1 MSNTRW
7 KILEL
12 NKKLK
17 NWETTAVKLAEEF
30 FNRIEKIDKIETW
43 DKIWIWSFITLNK
56 KNALENAKKID
67 EKWDFSN
74 PLTWIPYSMKDLIC
88 TKWIKTTAASKILE
102 NFVPPYNSTVAEKLE
117 NSICLWK
124 VNLDEFAMWSSCENS
139 ALQETKNPW
148 DLSKVTWWSS
158 WGSASSVASDEC
170 VFSIWTDTWW
180 SIRQP
185 AWFCGV
191 VWLKPTYWRVS
202 RFWVISYWSSFDTV
216 WPIAKSVE
224 DCAIILDQ
232 ISWQD
237 QKDSTLVDEKK
248 YEKTWDEKLE
258 ENSDEKIKNLLENLN
273 KNISWKKIWIIKEFK
288 EILDWDKFD
297 SEIKNIFENSVKK
310 LENLW
315 AEIVEVSIPELK
327 YAIDTYYILAK
338 SEVSSNLS
346 RYEWIKYWKQEEW
359 KDLQD
364 IYLNSRT
371 KGFWHETKKAIMMW
385 TFTLSA
391 SAIDAYFYKAA
402 KVRNLIKM
410 WFDKA
415 FDLENNWVDAIFAPV
430 SPTTAFWIWEMWSSL
445 EMYMQD
451 IFTVPANLVW
461 IPSLSLPIWMSQNLP
476 VWAQIMWKM
485 FNEKTILNIWNLL
498 EKEIKFER
506 ELF

>member
-7 KILEL
+7 KILDL

-17 NWETTAVKLAEEF
+17 NWETTAVKLTEEF
-30 FNRIEKIDKIETW
+30 FKRIEKIDWE
-43 DKIWIWSFITLNK
+43 IWSYISLNNEESK
-56 KNALENAKKID
+56 FNALKQAEEID

-74 PLTWIPYSMKDLIC
+74 PLTWIPYSMKDLVC
-88 TKWIKTTAASKILE
+88 MKWMKTTAASKILE
-102 NFVPPYNSTVAEKLE
+102 NFESPYNATVAKKLS
-117 NSICLWK
+117 NSTCLWK

-148 DLSKVTWWSS
+148 DLTKVVWWSS
-158 WGSASSVASDEC
+158 WWSASSVAADEC

-185 AWFCGV
+185 AGFCGV

-202 RFWVISYWSSFDTV
+202 RFWVISYWSSFDTI
-216 WPIAKSVE
+216 WPMTKSVE
-224 DCAIILDQ
+224 DAAIILDQ

-237 QKDSTLVDEKK
+237 QKDSTLI
-248 YEKTWDEKLE
+248 KTENPKLE
-258 ENSDEKIKNLLENLN
+258 DENYENNLLENLN
-273 KNISWKKIWIIKEFK
+273 SDIKWKKIWIIKEFK
-288 EILDWDKFD
+288 EILDSENFD
-297 SEIKNIFENSVKK
+297 SEIKNIFENSIKK

-315 AEIVEVSIPELK
+315 AEIIEVSIPELK

-415 FDLENNWVDAIFAPV
+415 FDLEKNGVDAIFAPV
-430 SPTTAFWIWEMWSSL
+430 SPTTAFWIWEMWSSM

-461 IPSLSLPIWMSQNLP
+461 IPALSLPIWMSNNLP

-485 FNEKTILNIWNLL
+485 FDEKTILNIWNLL
-498 EKEIKFER
+498 EREIEFKR

>member
-1 MSNTRW
+1 MSELFRW

-12 NKKLK
+12 NKKLR
-17 NWETTAVKLAEEF
+17 NWETTSVKLTEEF
-30 FNRIEKIDKIETW
+30 FDRIEKIDWEV
-43 DKIWIWSFITLNK
+43 WSYISLNK
-56 KNALENAKKID
+56 ENALKQAKEID

-74 PLTWIPYSMKDLIC
+74 LLTWIPYSMKDLIC
-88 TKWIKTTAASKILE
+88 MKWIKTTAWSKILE
-102 NFVPPYNSTVAEKLE
+102 NFIPPYNATVAEKLW
-117 NSICLWK
+117 NSVCLWK

-139 ALQETKNPW
+139 ALQTTKNPW
-148 DLSKVTWWSS
+148 NLEKVTWWSS
-158 WGSASSVASDEC
+158 WWSASSVASDEC

-224 DCAIILDQ
+224 DTAIILDQ

-237 QKDSTLVDEKK
+237 KKDSTLVETKNP
-248 YEKTWDEKLE
+248 KLE
-258 ENSDEKIKNLLENLN
+258 DENYEKNLLENLN
-273 KNISWKKIWIIKEFK
+273 KSIKWKKIWVIKEFN
-288 EILDWDKFD
+288 EILNWENFDKD
-297 SEIKNIFENSVKK
+297 VKNSIENSVEILK
-310 LENLW
+310 NLW

-346 RYEWIKYWKQEEW
+346 RYEWIKYWEQAEW

-371 KGFWHETKKAIMMW
+371 QGFWHETKKAIMMW

-415 FDLENNWVDAIFAPV
+415 FEEIDSIFAPV
-430 SPTTAFWIWEMWSSL
+430 SPTVAFWIWEMWSSL

-451 IFTVPANLVW
+451 IFTVPVNLVW
-461 IPSLSLPIWMSQNLP
+461 IPALSLPIWMKDGMP
-476 VWAQIMWKM
+476 IWAQIMWKM
-485 FNEKTILNIWNLL
+485 FDEKTILNIWNLL

>member
-1 MSNTRW
+1 MSENLTRW

-17 NWETTAVKLAEEF
+17 NWETTAVKLTEEF
-30 FNRIEKIDKIETW
+30 FNRIEKIDNINTW
-43 DKIWIWSFITLNK
+43 EKIWIWSFITLNK
-56 KNALENAKKID
+56 EWKNNALEKAKEID
-67 EKWDFSN
+67 KKWDFSN

-88 TKWIKTTAASKILE
+88 TKWIKTTAGSKILE
-102 NFVPPYNSTVAEKLE
+102 NFIPPYDATVSRKLE

-148 DLSKVTWWSS
+148 NLSKVTWWSS
-158 WGSASSVASDEC
+158 WWSASSVASDEC
-170 VFSIWTDTWW
+170 VFSIWTDTWG

-185 AWFCGV
+185 AWFCWV

-216 WPIAKSVE
+216 WPITKSVE
-224 DCAIILDQ
+224 DAAIILQ
-232 ISWQD
+232 EISWQD
-237 QKDSTLVDEKK
+237 QKDSTLIDEKN
-248 YEKTWDEKLE
+248 YV
-258 ENSDEKIKNLLENLN
+258 NNLLENLN
-273 KNISWKKIWIIKEFK
+273 KNISGKKIWIIKEFK
-288 EILDWDKFD
+288 EIIEWEKFD
-297 SEIKNIFENSVKK
+297 AKIREIFENSVKK

-346 RYEWIKYWKQEEW
+346 RFEWIKYWTQQEW
-359 KDLQD
+359 QTLDD

-371 KGFWHETKKAIMMW
+371 KWFWHEVKKAIMMW
-385 TFTLSA
+385 TYTLSA
-391 SAIDAYFYKAA
+391 SAIDAYFKKAA

-410 WFDKA
+410 WFEKA
-415 FDLENNWVDAIFAPV
+415 FKKADVIFAPV
-430 SPTTAFWIWEMWSSL
+430 SPTTAFWIWEMSSSM
-445 EMYMQD
+445 EMYLQD

-461 IPSLSLPIWMSQNLP
+461 IPSLSLPIWISNWLP
-476 VWAQIMWKM
+476 VWGQIMWKM
-485 FNEKTILNIWNLL
+485 FDENTILNIWNLL
-498 EKEIKFER
+498 EKEIEFKR

>member
-17 NWETTAVKLAEEF
+17 NWEITAVKLAEEF
-30 FNRIEKIDKIETW
+30 FDRIEKIDWE
-43 DKIWIWSFITLNK
+43 IWSFISQNK
-56 KNALENAKKID
+56 KIALENAKKID

-74 PLTWIPYSMKDLIC
+74 PLTWIPYSMKDLVC
-88 TKWIKTTAASKILE
+88 TKWIKTTAGSKILE
-102 NFVPPYNSTVAEKLE
+102 NFIPPYNATVAEKLK
-117 NSICLWK
+117 NSVCLWK

-139 ALQETKNPW
+139 ALQLTKNPW
-148 DLSKVTWWSS
+148 NLEKVAWWSS
-158 WGSASSVASDEC
+158 WWSATSVASDEC

-191 VWLKPTYWRVS
+191 TWLKPTYWRVS

-232 ISWQD
+232 ISGQD
-237 QKDSTLVDEKK
+237 WKDSTLVE
-248 YEKTWDEKLE
+248 T
-258 ENSDEKIKNLLENLN
+258 ENSDLNDENYEKNLIENLN
-273 KNISWKKIWIIKEFK
+273 SDIKWKKIWIIKEFK
-288 EILDWDKFD
+288 EILDWENFD
-297 SEIKNIFENSVKK
+297 SEIKNIFENSVKN

-315 AEIVEVSIPELK
+315 AEIIEISIPELK

-346 RYEWIKYWKQEEW
+346 RYEWIKYWEQAEW

-371 KGFWHETKKAIMMW
+371 QGFWHETKKAIMMW
-385 TFTLSA
+385 TYTLSA

-415 FDLENNWVDAIFAPV
+415 FEKVNSIYSPV

-461 IPSLSLPIWMSQNLP
+461 IPALSLPIWLKDGMP
-476 VWAQIMWKM
+476 IWAQIMWKM
-485 FNEKTILNIWNLL
+485 FDEKNILNIWNLL
-498 EKEIKFER
+498 EKEIGFKR

>member
-1 MSNTRW
+1 MENFRW

-17 NWETTAVKLAEEF
+17 NWEITSEKLTEEF
-30 FNRIEKIDKIETW
+30 FERIEKIDWE
-43 DKIWIWSFITLNK
+43 IWSFLTLNK
-56 KNALENAKKID
+56 EKALEQAKKID

-88 TKWIKTTAASKILE
+88 TKWLKTTAGSKILE
-102 NFVPPYNSTVAEKLE
+102 NFVPPYNATVSDKLQ
-117 NSICLWK
+117 NSNCLWK

-139 ALQETKNPW
+139 ALKETKNPW

-224 DCAIILDQ
+224 DCAIVLDA

-237 QKDSTLVDEKK
+237 WKDSTLM
-248 YEKTWDEKLE
+248 KTE
-258 ENSDEKIKNLLENLN
+258 IKNLEDENYVENLQKSLN
-273 KNISWKKIWIIKEFK
+273 QDIKWKKIWVIKEFS
-288 EILDWDKFD
+288 EILNWENFNQDV
-297 SEIKNIFENSVKK
+297 KNSFENSLKILK
-310 LENLW
+310 NLW

-327 YAIDTYYILAK
+327 YAINTYYILAK

-346 RYEWIKYWKQEEW
+346 KYEWIKYWVQVEW
-359 KDLQD
+359 KTLDE

-371 KGFWHETKKAIMMW
+371 QGFWHEVKKAIMMW

-391 SAIDAYFYKAA
+391 SAIDAYFKKAA

-415 FDLENNWVDAIFAPV
+415 FNEVDAIFAPV
-430 SPTTAFWIWEMWSSL
+430 SPTPAFWIWEIWSDL

-451 IFTVPANLVW
+451 IFTVPVNLVW
-461 IPSLSLPIWMSQNLP
+461 IPSLSLPVWMAWKLP

-485 FNEKTILNIWNLL
+485 FDEETIFNIWNLM

-506 ELF
+506 KLF